1 MKTLLVSLYPPN
13 KYGGRVGGVVI
24 LLNDILSVATNP
36 VDLIV
41 YKDNEGK
48 FDLPDAVNFVPWNKL
63 ASKRGKK
70 ERMFKYSLY
79 NDYKSY
85 EIDIKEYDK
94 VIFYPYFSS
103 LFKYK
108 NVHAKFYTIGM
119 DSGPL
124 LYLRAMLYNSRIKYK
139 IFSLYNFIQAIK
151 IDRHAVE
158 LSEKVFTVGERDAE
172 FYRSVLMADAVFVH
186 HPVSKL
192 IDKYMHKEWAG
203 KTEIKICFPGGL
215 SPFYAPNMVD
225 KILSLLLNNCDK
237 YIGKISIEYL
247 GRMPSK
253 YTEGILDKLSKE
265 GIHVNIQEF
274 VDDFEYYISNQDVV
288 ILPLEVGVGT
298 KNKALTTLG
307 MGGDLIGSRIALEN
321 VYGIKPENCAENE
334 LDYLALIDL
343 RLKEKHLFRLTNEEI
358 VEFKNYHSVEQWK
371 NNFWE
376 IIYERS

>member
-1 MKTLLVSLYPPN
+1 
-13 KYGGRVGGVVI
+13 
-24 LLNDILSVATNP
+24 
-36 VDLIV
+36 
-41 YKDNEGK
+41 
-48 FDLPDAVNFVPWNKL
+48 
-63 ASKRGKK
+63 
-70 ERMFKYSLY
+70 
-79 NDYKSY
+79 
-85 EIDIKEYDK
+85 
-94 VIFYPYFSS
+94 
-103 LFKYK
+103 
-108 NVHAKFYTIGM
+108 
-119 DSGPL
+119 
-124 LYLRAMLYNSRIKYK
+124 
-139 IFSLYNFIQAIK
+139 
-151 IDRHAVE
+151 
-158 LSEKVFTVGERDAE
+158 
-172 FYRSVLMADAVFVH
+172 
-186 HPVSKL
+186 
-192 IDKYMHKEWAG
+192 MHKEWAG

-307 MGGDLIGSRIALEN
+307 MGVDLIGSRIALEN

>member
-63 ASKRGKK
+63 ASKREKK

-307 MGGDLIGSRIALEN
+307 MGVDLIGSRIALEN

>member
-108 NVHAKFYTIGM
+108 NVHANGLT
-119 DSGPL
+119 SATL
-124 LYLRAMLYNSRIKYK
+124 LS
-139 IFSLYNFIQAIK
+139 
-151 IDRHAVE
+151 
-158 LSEKVFTVGERDAE
+158 
-172 FYRSVLMADAVFVH
+172 
-186 HPVSKL
+186 
-192 IDKYMHKEWAG
+192 
-203 KTEIKICFPGGL
+203 
-215 SPFYAPNMVD
+215 
-225 KILSLLLNNCDK
+225 LSLLSCFLHA
-237 YIGKISIEYL
+237 S
-247 GRMPSK
+247 
-253 YTEGILDKLSKE
+253 
-265 GIHVNIQEF
+265 NI
-274 VDDFEYYISNQDVV
+274 
-288 ILPLEVGVGT
+288 P
-298 KNKALTTLG
+298 
-307 MGGDLIGSRIALEN
+307 
-321 VYGIKPENCAENE
+321 
-334 LDYLALIDL
+334 LALRSDIFQLSLLAFLDL
-343 RLKEKHLFRLTNEEI
+343 HC
-358 VEFKNYHSVEQWK
+358 
-371 NNFWE
+371 
-376 IIYERS
+376 

>member
-13 KYGGRVGGVVI
+13 KYGGRAGGVVI

-41 YKDNEGK
+41 YRDNEGK

-63 ASKRGKK
+63 ASKKEKK
-70 ERMFKYSLY
+70 ERIFKYSLY
-79 NDYKSY
+79 KNYKSY

-139 IFSLYNFIQAIK
+139 IFGLYNFKQAIK

-158 LSEKVFTVGERDAE
+158 LSEKVFTVGEMDAE
-172 FYRSVLMADAVFVH
+172 FYRSVLMADACFVH

-192 IDKYMHKEWAG
+192 IDKYKHEEWFG
-203 KTEIKICFPGGL
+203 NSELRICFPGGM

-225 KILSLLLNNCDK
+225 KILSLILNNCDK

-253 YTEGILDKLSKE
+253 YTEKILDKLNKV
-265 GIHVNIQEF
+265 GIHVNIQDF
-274 VDDFEYYISNQDVV
+274 VDDFEEYISKQDVV

-307 MGGDLIGSRIALEN
+307 MGVDLIGSKIAVEN
-321 VYGIKPENCAENE
+321 VYGIKPENCAEIE
-334 LDYLALIDL
+334 SDYLNLINL
-343 RLKEKHLFRLTNEEI
+343 RLREKHLFNLTKEEI
-358 VEFKNYHSVEQWK
+358 VGFKKYHSVEQWK
-371 NNFWE
+371 DNFWE

>member
-41 YKDNEGK
+41 YKDNEGT

-70 ERMFKYSLY
+70 ERVFKYSLY

-307 MGGDLIGSRIALEN
+307 MGVDLIGSRIALEN

>member
-48 FDLPDAVNFVPWNKL
+48 FDLPDVVNFVPWNKL

-70 ERMFKYSLY
+70 ERAFKYSLY

-307 MGGDLIGSRIALEN
+307 MGVDLIGSRIALEN

>member
-36 VDLIV
+36 VDLVV

-70 ERMFKYSLY
+70 ERTFKYSLY

-307 MGGDLIGSRIALEN
+307 MGVDLIGSRIALEN

-376 IIYERS
+376 IIHERS

>member
-63 ASKRGKK
+63 TSKRGKK
-70 ERMFKYSLY
+70 ERAFKYSLY

-192 IDKYMHKEWAG
+192 IDKYMHKEWDG

-265 GIHVNIQEF
+265 GFHVNIQEF

-307 MGGDLIGSRIALEN
+307 MGVDLIGSRIALEN